1 RVKAID
7 TRHTGCL
14 SVRDTDRNEHCGHYQ
29 ARDKIVPQPG
39 RLVMTQSVQPGKPA
53 YPAGSIYG
61 RGMAND
67 AARLCSFG
75 GGRFTHGCSNHFS
88 TDEPGGPGALKIT
101 RSEERRVGKESV
113 SW

>member
-1 RVKAID
+1 
-7 TRHTGCL
+7 
-14 SVRDTDRNEHCGHYQ
+14 
-29 ARDKIVPQPG
+29 
-39 RLVMTQSVQPGKPA
+39 MTQSVQPGKPA

-101 RSEERRVGKESV
+101 YTTGCPCQRMGLVLSGGRFVVKSSNRKCS
-113 SW
+113 S